1 MRIGLIDVDNTK
13 FPNLV
18 LMKLSA
24 HYKAQ
29 GHETVLLKPDDVVNG
44 VDLFNPCDKLIG
56 ACVFTWNM
64 PIVQRLR
71 EQGAE
76 IAGIGTDDRRELPY
90 EIEHVYPD
98 YELYGIKDTAY
109 GFLTRGCPRG
119 CPFCVVAGKEGKQS
133 RKVADLSE
141 WWHGQKEIKLC
152 DPNILACSEH
162 MDLLGQLADSKAE
175 VDINQGLD
183 ARLLTPQIIETMNR
197 IKISFIHF
205 AWDNP
210 KDKNVQEKLLMFNEL
225 TNIKGKS
232 AYVRKKVFCLTNYW
246 SSISE
251 DLARVYWLRDNGY
264 SPYVMVYDKWNAPK
278 EIRRLQRWV
287 NNKYIFESC
296 KTFEE
301 YKAYSRKEKGNERIN
316 NVDCM
321 SVFRCRSVGT
331 HGKGRG

>member
-98 YELYGIKDTAY
+98 YDLYGIKDTAY

-141 WWHGQKEIKLC
+141 WWSGEKNIVLN
-152 DPNILACSEH
+152 DPNLLASPDH
-162 MDLLGQLADSKAE
+162 IDLLNQLIESKAW
-175 VDINQGLD
+175 VDITQGID
-183 ARLLTPQIIETMNR
+183 CRLLTEENTEKINA
-197 IKISFIHF
+197 IKIKRLHF
-205 AWDNP
+205 AWDSP
-210 KDKNVQEKLLMFNEL
+210 KDKVTPKKLLEFAK
-225 TNIKGKS
+225 TNKLNYIRRKV
-232 AYVRKKVFCLTNYW
+232 YVLTNYW
-246 SSISE
+246 SSIQE
-251 DLARVYWLRDNGY
+251 DLGRVYWLRDNGY
-264 SPYVMVYDKWNAPK
+264 DPYVMIYDKWNAPK

-287 NNKYIFESC
+287 NNKFIFRSC

-301 YKAYSRKEKGNERIN
+301 YWSYNKEEYANYTKEELNE
-316 NVDCM
+316 
-321 SVFRCRSVGT
+321 
-331 HGKGRG
+331 

>member
-24 HYKAQ
+24 YYKAQ

-44 VDLFNPCDKLIG
+44 ADLFNPCDELIG

-90 EIEHVYPD
+90 EIEHIYPD
-98 YELYGIKDTAY
+98 YELYGIKNTAY

-141 WWHGQKEIKLC
+141 WWSGEKNIVLN
-152 DPNILACSEH
+152 DPNLLASPDHIE
-162 MDLLGQLADSKAE
+162 LLNQLIESGSRVE
-175 VDINQGLD
+175 VNQGLD
-183 ARLLTPQIIETMNR
+183 CRLLTEENTE
-197 IKISFIHF
+197 KINLMKVKMLHF
-205 AWDNP
+205 AWDSP
-210 KDKNVQEKLLMFNEL
+210 KDKITPKKLMEFAK
-225 TNIKGKS
+225 TNKLNYRNRRV
-232 AYVRKKVFCLTNYW
+232 YVLTNYW

-278 EIRRLQRWV
+278 EIRKLARWV
-287 NNKYIFESC
+287 NNKFIFESC

-301 YKAYSRKEKGNERIN
+301 YWRYNKEEYANYTKEELNE
-316 NVDCM
+316 
-321 SVFRCRSVGT
+321 
-331 HGKGRG
+331 